1 MKQAGLDLTQGN
13 ISKNMMKLAL
23 PIMLSNFLQMF
34 YNLTDA
40 FWLGKLGENARGA
53 VSAAGIAFPIIFFL
67 SSFGFG
73 FVVAGTAL
81 IAQYRGAGKFEMMRK
96 VVGQFAFILVIFCAL
111 FISGSFIF
119 LDKILALL
127 QVPAE
132 IFIVTTQYIS
142 VILVG
147 VVFMFTFISYQSF
160 AQGLG
165 DTVSPMKIQIISVFI
180 NLMLDPILIFGLWFF
195 PRLEAVGAAYATLIA
210 RVIAAIMAII
220 YLKKKSP
227 ILVPRLKDM
236 IPDKV
241 MLKKIL
247 KISIPASLG
256 QSITSFGF
264 LLLQGFVNSFGTVV
278 ITVFSIGNRLT
289 SFFMMPAM
297 GISNALATVV
307 GQNLGAG
314 KVTRAVKS
322 VKKAF
327 ILIMSIM
334 LVGCTILFFFGS
346 FLTRFFINDP
356 EVINIGLRMFR
367 VTSLAS
373 FIFGIVFIFMGV
385 FNGSG
390 HTKPTMLLNIVRLW
404 GLRIPF
410 VLMLSGLALKYVKID
425 FLNSFLQFMAK
436 PLAEYPYDALWWSM
450 VISNTIIAI
459 WAFLIYRKG
468 RWKVGSI

>member
-1 MKQAGLDLTQGN
+1 VW
-13 ISKNMMKLAL
+13 
-23 PIMLSNFLQMF
+23 
-34 YNLTDA
+34 Y
-40 FWLGKLGENARGA
+40 
-53 VSAAGIAFPIIFFL
+53 
-67 SSFGFG
+67 
-73 FVVAGTAL
+73 
-81 IAQYRGAGKFEMMRK
+81 
-96 VVGQFAFILVIFCAL
+96 
-111 FISGSFIF
+111 
-119 LDKILALL
+119 
-127 QVPAE
+127 
-132 IFIVTTQYIS
+132 
-142 VILVG
+142 
-147 VVFMFTFISYQSF
+147 
-160 AQGLG
+160 
-165 DTVSPMKIQIISVFI
+165 
-180 NLMLDPILIFGLWFF
+180 F

-210 RVIAAIMAII
+210 RIIAAVMAII

-227 ILVPRLKDM
+227 ILVPRLKDL

-314 KVTRAVKS
+314 KVTRAVQS

-334 LVGCTILFFFGS
+334 LVGCTILFFFGA

-356 EVINIGLRMFR
+356 DVINIGLRMFR

-410 VLMLSGLALKYVKID
+410 VLMLSGLALEYVKID

-436 PLAEYPYDALWWSM
+436 PLAKYPYDALWWSM
-450 VISNTIIAI
+450 VISNSIIAI

-468 RWKVGSI
+468 KWKTGSI